1 MYKLLNDGDIIYN
14 SKTGP
19 NVGKVATLWGLVP
32 NVFIR
37 LIGLRFFSLQE
48 KKNTSLLTNPF
59 VYVHF
64 NLSHTNASL
73 QMQFFGNRH
82 RSNFFVDGLEIVQRL

>member
-37 LIGLRFFSLQE
+37 LIRLRFFSLQE
-48 KKNTSLLTNPF
+48 KKKYVSTNKSICIRALQSLP
-59 VYVHF
+59 HKC
-64 NLSHTNASL
+64 
-73 QMQFFGNRH
+73 
-82 RSNFFVDGLEIVQRL
+82 